1 MIRCPSYPPLPAEH
15 PERLEKDLKQ
25 RVYLTFSRETVRE
38 PLIWKLGHEFDVI
51 TNIRTAQVKEDMGLV
66 GLEVEG
72 GQDVVEQALV
82 WLIAQG
88 VHVEP
93 IEQNVIEG

>member
-1 MIRCPSYPPLPAEH
+1 MTRCPSCLLLRAAH
-15 PERLEKDLKQ
+15 HERVEKGLKQ
-25 RVYLTFSRETVRE
+25 RVYLTFSKETVCE

-72 GQDVVEQALV
+72 AQNVVEQALA
-82 WLIAQG
+82 WLAAQG